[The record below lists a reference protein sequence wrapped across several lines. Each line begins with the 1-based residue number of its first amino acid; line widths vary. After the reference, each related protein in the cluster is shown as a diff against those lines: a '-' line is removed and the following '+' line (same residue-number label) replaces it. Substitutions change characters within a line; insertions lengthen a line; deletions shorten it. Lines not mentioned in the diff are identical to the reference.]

1 MVINLGLKYI
11 MKHKLY
17 KTFLTVAF
25 VLFSFQTIAGKNQVA
40 LEKQGDSSYIN
51 ISVTEQMD
59 VQEDLLISSIRIEE
73 EGVDPKSVQNAVNLS
88 MAAAI
93 KIAKQPDI
101 NVSTGQYNIYQYD
114 EEQNTSNKEKRL
126 KKKKWRGSQVLSLQ
140 SRTPEALLSVIGQL
154 QNEGLLIQNLN
165 YTLSNDKRD
174 AIRNSMIEPA
184 IAKLKQ
190 QATRVAKALGQ
201 EYSRFTMINIDTGL
215 GARPP
220 IAMYRNAAP
229 ALGMMSDAAVIP
241 SAEPG
246 TSTVSI
252 TVSATALLK

>member
-1 MVINLGLKYI
+1 MQ
-11 MKHKLY
+11 HKLY
-17 KTFLTVAF
+17 KTFLTIAF
-25 VLFSFQTIAGKNQVA
+25 VLFSFQTIAGQNQDA
-40 LEKQGDSSYIN
+40 LKKQDDSSYLN
-51 ISVTEQMD
+51 ISVTQQMD
-59 VQEDLLISSIRIEE
+59 VQEDLLMSSVCIEK
-73 EGVDPKSVQNAVNLS
+73 EGVDPKSVQNEINSIMV
-88 MAAAI
+88 AAI

-114 EEQNTSNKEKRL
+114 EEQNTSNKEKRV
-126 KKKKWRGSQVLSLQ
+126 KKKKWRGTQVLLLQ
-140 SRTPEALLSVIGQL
+140 SKSPEALLSVIGQL
-154 QNEGLLIQNLN
+154 QNEGLLIQSLN

-174 AIRNSMIEPA
+174 TIRNSMIESA

-215 GARPP
+215 EVHGPP
-220 IAMYRNAAP
+220 MPIYRNAAP
-229 ALGMMSDAAVIP
+229 ALGVMSDAAVMP
-241 SAEPG
+241 SAEPS

>member
-1 MVINLGLKYI
+1 

-25 VLFSFQTIAGKNQVA
+25 VLFSFQTIAGKNQAA

-165 YTLSNDKRD
+165 YTLSNDKIIHYLM
-174 AIRNSMIEPA
+174 IREM
-184 IAKLKQ
+184 L
-190 QATRVAKALGQ
+190 
-201 EYSRFTMINIDTGL
+201 
-215 GARPP
+215 
-220 IAMYRNAAP
+220 
-229 ALGMMSDAAVIP
+229 
-241 SAEPG
+241 
-246 TSTVSI
+246 
-252 TVSATALLK
+252 

>member
-1 MVINLGLKYI
+1 
-11 MKHKLY
+11 MKNKLY

-25 VLFSFQTIAGKNQVA
+25 VLFSFQTVAGQNQDSSK
-40 LEKQGDSSYIN
+40 KQDDSSYLN
-51 ISVTEQMD
+51 IYVTQQMD
-59 VQEDLLISSIRIEE
+59 VQEDLLISSVRIEKD
-73 EGVDPKSVQNAVNLS
+73 GVDPKSVQNEINS
-88 MAAAI
+88 IMAAAI

-114 EEQNTSNKEKRL
+114 EEQNTSNKEKKV
-126 KKKKWRGSQVLSLQ
+126 KKKKWRGTQVLSLQ
-140 SRTPEALLSVIGQL
+140 SKSPEVLLSVIRQL
-154 QNEGLLIQNLN
+154 QNEGLLIQSLN

-174 AIRNSMIEPA
+174 AIRNSMIESA

-190 QATRVAKALGQ
+190 QAMRVAKALGQ
-201 EYSRFTMINIDTGL
+201 EYSRFTMINVDTGL

-220 IAMYRNAAP
+220 MPIYRNAIP
-229 ALGMMSDAAVIP
+229 ALGVMSDVAMMP

-252 TVSATALLK
+252 TVSATALFK

>member
-1 MVINLGLKYI
+1 
-11 MKHKLY
+11 
-17 KTFLTVAF
+17 
-25 VLFSFQTIAGKNQVA
+25 
-40 LEKQGDSSYIN
+40 
-51 ISVTEQMD
+51 MD

-101 NVSTGQYNIYQYD
+101 NVSTGQYNIYQYIYQYD

-174 AIRNSMIEPA
+174 AIRNSMIESA

-190 QATRVAKALGQ
+190 QATRIAKALGQ

>member
-1 MVINLGLKYI
+1 MQ
-11 MKHKLY
+11 HKLY
-17 KTFLTVAF
+17 KTFLTIAF
-25 VLFSFQTIAGKNQVA
+25 VLFSFQTVAGQNQDA
-40 LEKQGDSSYIN
+40 LKKQDDSSYLN
-51 ISVTEQMD
+51 ISVTQQMD
-59 VQEDLLISSIRIEE
+59 VQEDLLISSVRIEK

-88 MAAAI
+88 MAAVI

-114 EEQNTSNKEKRL
+114 EEQNTSNKEK
-126 KKKKWRGSQVLSLQ
+126 KIKKWRGTQVLSLQ
-140 SRTPEALLSVIGQL
+140 SKSPAALLSVIGQL
-154 QNEGLLIQNLN
+154 QNEGLLIQSLN

-174 AIRNSMIEPA
+174 AIRNSMIESA

-220 IAMYRNAAP
+220 MPIYRNAAP
-229 ALGMMSDAAVIP
+229 ALSMMSDVAVMP
-241 SAEPG
+241 SAESG

-252 TVSATALLK
+252 TVSTTALLK

>member
-1 MVINLGLKYI
+1 

-25 VLFSFQTIAGKNQVA
+25 ILLSLHTIAGQNQDA
-40 LEKQGDSSYIN
+40 SQKQDDSSYLN
-51 ISVTEQMD
+51 ISVTQQMD
-59 VQEDLLISSIRIEE
+59 VQEDLLISSVRIEE

-101 NVSTGQYNIYQYD
+101 NVSTGQYNIYQYYD
-114 EEQNTSNKEKRL
+114 EEQNTSNKEKKV
-126 KKKKWRGSQVLSLQ
+126 KKKKWRGTQVLSLQ
-140 SRTPEALLSVIGQL
+140 SKSPEALLSVIGQL

-174 AIRNSMIEPA
+174 AIRNSMIESA

-190 QATRVAKALGQ
+190 QAMRVAKAFGQ

-215 GARPP
+215 GMRPP
-220 IAMYRNAAP
+220 MPIYRNAAP
-229 ALGMMSDAAVIP
+229 ALGMMSDIAVIP